1 MALASILFIA
11 AGVWPSPGWVFAVG
25 ALFGVGY
32 GAYQA
37 VDWALAVDVL
47 PPGEDAAKDMGLWHV
62 ALVLPQVL
70 APALS
75 GAILGA
81 LKPVS
86 LLGGYAAVFT
96 VSALWCVLGTV
107 FVSRIRG
114 AR

>member
-1 MALASILFIA
+1 MAVAALAFIA
-11 AGVWPSPGWVFAVG
+11 AGVGQSMVWIFVVG

-37 VDWALAVDVL
+37 VDLALAVDVL
-47 PPGEDAAKDMGLWHV
+47 PHGEGAGKDMGIWHV

-70 APALS
+70 APAIS
-75 GAILGA
+75 GAILSA

-86 LLGGYAAVFT
+86 LVGGYAAVF
-96 VSALWCVLGTV
+96 VSTALWCILGTV
-107 FVSRIRG
+107 LVSRVRG